1 MQGESLREELL
12 SRAKTVKVLPTLN
25 TIMDKAFRVLNDKNS
40 SFGQLMDVIKYD
52 QAISCKIVSIANS
65 AFYSRGVP
73 IMTLQRAMISVGFDE
88 IKNIVTCLIFMD
100 NILKQLKLKEEDLK
114 ALWKHSLMVAY
125 AAKVLAGKTMLE
137 DPEKMFT
144 VSLLHDIGKVILY
157 MQDPEYRQTFD
168 EAQRAGKDV
177 CAFERTRYG
186 IDHQEIGYY
195 MSMKWRF
202 PEEFT
207 NVIRHHHGMV
217 GENGDPLVRTVRIVD
232 RFCMNPEADLG
243 VEGLILVQERENIEN
258 QIEKITEL
266 LGSL

>member
-1 MQGESLREELL
+1 MREELL
-12 SRAKTVKVLPTLN
+12 NKAKTVKVLPTLN
-25 TIMDKAFRVLNDKNS
+25 TIMDKTFQVLNDKNS

-52 QAISCKIVSIANS
+52 QAISSKIISIANS

-125 AAKVLAGKTMLE
+125 AAKVLAGKTMTE

-144 VSLLHDIGKVILY
+144 VSLLHDIGKVIFY
-157 MQDPEYRQTFD
+157 MHDPEYRQSLD
-168 EAQRAGKDV
+168 EAQREGKDV
-177 CAFERTRYG
+177 CVFEKSRYG
-186 IDHQEIGYY
+186 IDHEEIGYY

-207 NVIRHHHGMV
+207 SVIRHHHGMV
-217 GENGDPLVRTVRIVD
+217 GDNGGSLVHTVRIVD
-232 RFCMNPEADLG
+232 RFCMNPETDLG
-243 VEGLILVQERENIEN
+243 VEGMILQQEKANIET
-258 QIEKITEL
+258 QIERLTEL
-266 LGSL
+266 LGSV